1 MANNKRKH
9 YDVIIAWANGA
20 EVELNSFGSGTWIN
34 CPLPG
39 FLESMQYRIKQRTF
53 TERAWYPV
61 TLKTGLK
68 VVAQYTKGTFVM
80 LLPDCGAVCWMDAS
94 DIPTVGEEI
103 TAASWG
109 EVCK

>member
-1 MANNKRKH
+1 MANKRKH

-20 EVELNSFGSGTWIN
+20 EVETYSSALGVWMKSLYPT
-34 CPLPG
+34 
-39 FLESMQYRIKQRTF
+39 FLECMEYRIKQRTF
-53 TERAWYPV
+53 NERAWYPV

-80 LLPDCGAVCWMDAS
+80 LLPDCGAVCRMDPS
-94 DIPTVGEEI
+94 DIPTVGEEV